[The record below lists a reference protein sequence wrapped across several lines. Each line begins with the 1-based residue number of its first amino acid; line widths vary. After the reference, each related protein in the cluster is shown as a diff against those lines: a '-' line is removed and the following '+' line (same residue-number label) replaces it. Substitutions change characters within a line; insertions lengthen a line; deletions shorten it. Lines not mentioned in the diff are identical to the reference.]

1 MLILKTSLLKG
12 HCQYNEKIK
21 TQIECKYSHY
31 IYLAKK
37 NKKQK
42 LVQIKGKTYK
52 SLQGPKQTTLPQ
64 TQDMNRHFTK
74 EDRMQGQ
81 YES

>member
-1 MLILKTSLLKG
+1 MKNQDTNWMQIFPLYIPGKKT
-12 HCQYNEKIK
+12 
-21 TQIECKYSHY
+21 
-31 IYLAKK
+31 
-37 NKKQK
+37 KKQK
-42 LVQIKGKTYK
+42 LVQLREKNLTHLYK
-52 SLQGPKQTTLPQ
+52 DQNKQITLPQ